1 MFVCYCSAKINKL
14 YHTIIKSLI
23 INILAIVSKYNLK
36 YAMQDTVM
44 KTEKIE
50 ALLIY
55 KEDIENRGFFDWVK
69 AQAAFVDPLHK
80 YKGQL
85 WLDGN
90 YFYFQGTDNQNGL
103 PHKLLFA
110 SEQLLST
117 ALSFDT
123 TYRAIEDKS
132 LGFAFKPLRIDV
144 QNGNHHFV
152 CYFIIKFIPIIRL
165 SDNKIWFEKLQ
176 EWKKYQSFKKSL
188 TDY

>member
-1 MFVCYCSAKINKL
+1 
-14 YHTIIKSLI
+14 
-23 INILAIVSKYNLK
+23 
-36 YAMQDTVM
+36 MQDSGM

-80 YKGQL
+80 YKGHL

-103 PHKLLFA
+103 PHQLLFS

-132 LGFAFKPLRIDV
+132 LGFAFKPLRVDV

-188 TDY
+188 TDF